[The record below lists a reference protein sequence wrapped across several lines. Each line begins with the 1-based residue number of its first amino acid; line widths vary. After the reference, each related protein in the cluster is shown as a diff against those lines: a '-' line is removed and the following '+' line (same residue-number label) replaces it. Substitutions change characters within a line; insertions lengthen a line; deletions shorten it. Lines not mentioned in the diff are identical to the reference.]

1 MGRKQMGRR
10 HSFMNQ
16 AKERIKEKS
25 KGWDH
30 TFTKTNP
37 IASVVNTYLEIQ
49 LDQFGEIYR
58 QQSVS
63 AEILSVEKQE
73 FWVVTCPYSWYKDI
87 PFFLSIFNSSS
98 IIFQNSVFLLSIS
111 Y

>member
-1 MGRKQMGRR
+1 MGKKQMGRR

-25 KGWDH
+25 KFQPGWDY
-30 TFTKTNP
+30 TYTKTNP
-37 IASVVNTYLEIQ
+37 IPSAVRKYSETQ

-73 FWVVTCPYSWYKDI
+73 FWVVTCPYSFK
-87 PFFLSIFNSSS
+87 
-98 IIFQNSVFLLSIS
+98 
-111 Y
+111 